1 MRAGDRVNL
10 DVGGSRGRSGR
21 HSRSS
26 LIDVNCC
33 SIKQGKTIHTVIV
46 DAGCVTVI
54 VTALPA
60 VAIEEVEALV
70 VLLLVDSAVEEEVDA
85 VLPAA
90 VLPGAAVVLLAKE
103 LVDPT
108 VAEVV
113 VVDFCDEVLEVE
125 EAARLATVAVN
136 GGPLIPQTMFSD
148 TGKDVA

>member
-1 MRAGDRVNL
+1 
-10 DVGGSRGRSGR
+10 
-21 HSRSS
+21 
-26 LIDVNCC
+26 
-33 SIKQGKTIHTVIV
+33 
-46 DAGCVTVI
+46 VTVI